1 MDKFKA
7 VAGKVTAAERMK
19 AAAKRAAEPPPTQSR
34 MNTFGEIQARRTTK
48 KQTKRG
54 GKGRPPRRSE

>member
-34 MNTFGEIQARRTTK
+34 MNTFGEIQARRTTNK
-48 KQTKRG
+48 
-54 GKGRPPRRSE
+54 